1 MKQALAT
8 IAALEAEVARLKALL
23 DKNTKESKKANS
35 EKDALIESLRKK
47 IEAMKEAA
55 KNAEIDKEKEF
66 KNNVKRI
73 KELEQRENE
82 LEFENER

>member
-1 MKQALAT
+1 M
-8 IAALEAEVARLKALL
+8 EAEVARLKALL
-23 DKNTKESKKANS
+23 DKNSKESKKSNS

-66 KNNVKRI
+66 KNNIKRI

-82 LEFENER
+82 LEFENERQKMKI